1 VASIGRVGRVTA
13 EEELAT
19 FVGRFLPEIAAVC
32 EAALTRMRAR
42 LPGTFELVY
51 DNYNALAIGFSPTE
65 RTSDGLFSIAVF
77 PRVVRLFFLSGASL
91 DDPSGV
97 LEGQGRQVRSVQLP
111 NAGIIDTP
119 AVSELMDQAI
129 SRGIPWDHTRPSSL
143 AIRSVSAKQRP
154 RRPSS

>member
-1 VASIGRVGRVTA
+1 VTA

-19 FVGRFLPEIAAVC
+19 FLGRFVPEVAAVA

-42 LPGTFELVY
+42 LPGTIEMVY
-51 DNYNALAIGFSPTE
+51 DNYNALAIGFSPTD
-65 RTSDGLFSIAVF
+65 RTSDALFSIAVY

-97 LEGQGRQVRSVQLP
+97 LEGKGKQVRSVQLLS
-111 NAGIIDTP
+111 AGIIDSP

-129 SRGIPWDHTRPSSL
+129 SRGIPWDHTRPSVL
-143 AIRSVSAKQRP
+143 VIRSVSAKQRS
-154 RRPSS
+154 RRPAS